1 MRITLD
7 RLALKA
13 LIDED
18 PGFELD
24 LKAAVLSEVG
34 RRFFEKDAKRVIA
47 EAEPALFKQALAAL
61 QEDADLRGKIA
72 HVLSSGLVE
81 RTPGYYGSLRLTGDA
96 QKTLDQA
103 VAEIKQ
109 RMMADATNS
118 IEAAARELVAQ
129 KVKAAMEDSN
139 FDERIERRVN
149 ALVDKEIEER
159 ANAKFRLLKAKIETA
174 LS

>member
-1 MRITLD
+1 MKITLD

-18 PGFELD
+18 PSFELD
-24 LKAAVLSEVG
+24 LKAAVLAEVG
-34 RRFFEKDAKRVIA
+34 RRFFEKDAKRVIEA
-47 EAEPALFKQALAAL
+47 AEPALFKQALAAL

-72 HVLSSGLVE
+72 QVLSAGLVE
-81 RTPGYYGSLRLTGDA
+81 REPGYYGKMRLTGEA
-96 QKTLDQA
+96 KTTLDQA
-103 VAEIKQ
+103 VAAIKQ
-109 RMMADATNS
+109 RMMTDATNS
-118 IEAAARELVAQ
+118 IETATRDLIAQ

-139 FDERIERRVN
+139 IEERIDRRVN

-159 ANAKFRLLKAKIETA
+159 ATAKFRLLKAKIETA